1 MVLGVRYKEVLS
13 PETIAESSRRTTLF
27 LGSCEALPSEA
38 SEQPYLV

>member
-1 MVLGVRYKEVLS
+1 MVLGVRHKEVLS
-13 PETIAESSRRTTLF
+13 PETIAESSRTTLF